1 MIRLRRRGRADL
13 AGADRALLFAA
24 GLALVVLPLV
34 SPLDG
39 VADRYLL
46 SAHMLQHVLIAD
58 AGPAL
63 LVLAVR
69 GPLGFFLVP
78 APLLRKLAALRPL
91 LRVLVRPDVAFLV
104 WVATILGWHFPST
117 YDYTLLHPWAHE
129 LEHATFVLAG
139 TLAWIQVADPARRGH
154 LTRGGRALVAFGM
167 LAFGTAVVDGL
178 LFSSAPAYAV
188 YAAQPH
194 RVFGLTAL
202 LDQRL
207 GARDE
212 LRRLAVDL
220 GGAEDEGVRAELLH
234 DLDPRGEALG
244 GELERLGPQPQH
256 EATAAVRGAPRQRD
270 VDAAEPDGP
279 VRAQRHG
286 AEVHRGRADEARDE
300 GVHRPVV
307 ELPRRADLLEA
318 PVAEDGDAMPERHRL
333 GLVVRDVDRRDRE
346 VRLERRDVGAHLH
359 AQLRV
364 EVRERLVHQEHL
376 READDGTPH
385 RDPLPLAAG
394 ELSRLAVEVLLEP
407 EHLRHLAHAL
417 EPHRFL
423 DARHLERE
431 GHVRLDG

>member
-1 MIRLRRRGRADL
+1 VAGTVAALVLAHTRPVPPSELSTHWIAPPVVVALAVVAVALFAHAMIRLRRRGRADL

-46 SAHMLQHVLIAD
+46 SAHMFQHVLIAD

-104 WVATILGWHFPST
+104 WVATILGWHFPSA

-139 TLAWIQVADPARRGH
+139 TLAWIQVVDPARRGH

-207 GARDE
+207 GAVVMFAE
-212 LRRLAVDL
+212 QALTVGFALVVLLRPSL
-220 GGAEDEGVRAELLH
+220 RA
-234 DLDPRGEALG
+234 
-244 GELERLGPQPQH
+244 
-256 EATAAVRGAPRQRD
+256 APS
-270 VDAAEPDGP
+270 DAASS
-279 VRAQRHG
+279 V
-286 AEVHRGRADEARDE
+286 ARLC
-300 GVHRPVV
+300 HPP
-307 ELPRRADLLEA
+307 PRR
-318 PVAEDGDAMPERHRL
+318 
-333 GLVVRDVDRRDRE
+333 RRRW
-346 VRLERRDVGAHLH
+346 AF
-359 AQLRV
+359 ASS
-364 EVRERLVHQEHL
+364 
-376 READDGTPH
+376 
-385 RDPLPLAAG
+385 AAARSPRSS
-394 ELSRLAVEVLLEP
+394 SRS
-407 EHLRHLAHAL
+407 
-417 EPHRFL
+417 
-423 DARHLERE
+423 AR
-431 GHVRLDG
+431 